1 MIIRADDISVRSVQL
16 LIGMFSNKIGE
27 TKYTKSVQ
35 DFFVSLAELATPKYI
50 SLMLI
55 RKA

>member
-1 MIIRADDISVRSVQL
+1 MIIRAEDISVRSVQS
-16 LIGMFSNKIGE
+16 LIGMFAHKLGE
-27 TKYTKSVQ
+27 AKYTKYVQ

-55 RKA
+55 RQA

>member
-1 MIIRADDISVRSVQL
+1 MIFRAEDISLRSVQL
-16 LIGMFSNKIGE
+16 LIGMFAKKLGE
-27 TKYTKSVQ
+27 SKHNKSVQ

-50 SLMLI
+50 SLVLI